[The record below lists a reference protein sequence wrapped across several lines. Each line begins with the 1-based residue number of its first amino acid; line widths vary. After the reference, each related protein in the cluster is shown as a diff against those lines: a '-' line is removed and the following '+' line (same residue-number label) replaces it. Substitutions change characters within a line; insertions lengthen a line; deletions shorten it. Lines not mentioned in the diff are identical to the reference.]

1 MAIGAARSDVARLVL
16 RQALQPALAGVSV
29 GIAGAVVL
37 GAILRTLVVGA
48 DRFDA
53 VAFAGSAVIL
63 TLVAIVAT
71 FTPLLQAVRVDP
83 NTVLRMECRRSVASI
98 VLDIGPAGRSRTTIH
113 PGSCIFRRQ
122 PGAIA
127 LVGKH

>member
-83 NTVLRMECRRSVASI
+83 NTVLRME
-98 VLDIGPAGRSRTTIH
+98 
-113 PGSCIFRRQ
+113 
-122 PGAIA
+122 
-127 LVGKH
+127 

>member
-1 MAIGAARSDVARLVL
+1 MAIGAARSNVARLVL

-83 NTVLRMECRRSVASI
+83 NTVLRME
-98 VLDIGPAGRSRTTIH
+98 
-113 PGSCIFRRQ
+113 
-122 PGAIA
+122 
-127 LVGKH
+127 